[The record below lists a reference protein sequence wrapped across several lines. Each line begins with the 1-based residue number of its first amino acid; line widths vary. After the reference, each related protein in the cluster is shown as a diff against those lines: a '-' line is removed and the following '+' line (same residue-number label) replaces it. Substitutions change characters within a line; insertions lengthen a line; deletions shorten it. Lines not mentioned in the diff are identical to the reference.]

1 MTQKMHDRR
10 WPIVVASVLL
20 VGIGLA
26 CGLVLS
32 SSLNLQNP
40 LHARETAAESA
51 APVPQSPFV
60 SVADKVV
67 PAVVFIDVKKKVSG
81 MARGSQFD
89 FSPFGDFFKQ
99 FGGPQGQQS
108 DPHRGMTVP
117 SSGSGFI
124 ISKDGYVLTNN
135 HVISD
140 ASEIKV
146 RLHDGREFKAKVVGT
161 DPTSDVGVLKIEA
174 SDLPTVVEGRA
185 DDVKVGDWAIAVG
198 NPGGLEGTV
207 TVGIVSAKGRTNL
220 DIQGGTPQYQDF
232 IQTDAAINFGNSGGP
247 LCNIRGEVIGINTAI
262 NPSGQGIGFA
272 IPIELAKHRSEQLIA
287 TGKVIRGYLGI
298 RPDELSPELI
308 AGMNLPE
315 STKGVIVG
323 QVESNTPAQKAG
335 VHEGDVIVKF
345 NGRSVRDVSNF
356 RFQVA
361 DSKPGDRVVLDVL
374 RDAKPMTL
382 TATLTQFPDEQVAAR
397 TNGGDEGDGEDSA
410 DASAST
416 VTVSWMGVSV
426 STLTP
431 ALVQAKNL
439 SESRG
444 VYVQDVDQDGAAAE
458 AGLRPGDIIKK
469 VDATPVSSVAEFRQA
484 VKAGKASKKAIVLFI
499 KRGTTTTFLGVQVP
513 QD

>member
-1 MTQKMHDRR
+1 MTQKTHDRR
-10 WPIVVASVLL
+10 WPIVMASVLL

-40 LHARETAAESA
+40 LHAREVVSESA
-51 APVPQSPFV
+51 SPVPQSPFV

-81 MARGSQFD
+81 MARGNQFD
-89 FSPFGDFFKQ
+89 LSPFGDFFRQ

-108 DPHRGMTVP
+108 DPHKGMTVP

-124 ISKDGYVLTNN
+124 ISKEGYILTNN
-135 HVISD
+135 HVISE
-140 ASEIKV
+140 ASDIKV

-161 DPTSDVGVLKIEA
+161 DPTADIGVLKIEA
-174 SDLPTVVEGRA
+174 SDLPTVVEGHA
-185 DDVKVGDWAIAVG
+185 DDMKVGDWAIAVG

-207 TVGIVSAKGRTNL
+207 TVGIISAKGRTNL

-287 TGKVIRGYLGI
+287 HGKVIRGYLGI
-298 RPDELSPELI
+298 RPDELTPELI
-308 AGMNLPE
+308 AGMSLPE

-323 QVESNTPAQKAG
+323 QVEGNTPAQKAG
-335 VHEGDVIVKF
+335 VREGDVIVKF
-345 NGRSVRDVSNF
+345 NGHPIRDVSNF

-361 DSKPGDRVVLDVL
+361 DAQPGDRVVLDML
-374 RDAKPMTL
+374 RDNKPVTIS
-382 TATLTQFPDEQVAAR
+382 ATLAEFPDEQVAAR
-397 TNGGDEGDGEDSA
+397 SGDDEGDDGDADVAPSA
-410 DASAST
+410 T
-416 VTVSWMGVSV
+416 PVNVGWMGVSV
-426 STLTP
+426 RTLTP
-431 ALVQAKNL
+431 SIAQEFKL
-439 SESRG
+439 SETKG
-444 VYVQDVDQDGAAAE
+444 VFVDNVDQDGPAAD
-458 AGLRPGDIIKK
+458 AGLRRGDVVKK
-469 VDATPVSSVAEFRQA
+469 VDTTPVASVAEFRQA
-484 VKAGKASKKAIVLFI
+484 VKASKSSKKAVVLFI